1 MERKKNGPPCGK
13 CRPDIAPGNVE
24 AYGIWSRCRGQL
36 ILGFGGAVDINV
48 VAVKTIM
55 DLEEVEDQ
63 RECMA
68 KVQTLAA
75 IVLSEQARKREAE
88 KETE

>member
-1 MERKKNGPPCGK
+1 M
-13 CRPDIAPGNVE
+13 
-24 AYGIWSRCRGQL
+24 

-55 DLEEVEDQ
+55 DLEGIEDQ
-63 RECMA
+63 AECMS

-75 IVLSEQARKREAE
+75 IVLSEQAKRNRAE
-88 KETE
+88 RESSE